1 MSVMELPHLSRS
13 STVTLIAALFSQHY
27 LPFKV
32 LFKELFKGLFT
43 VLFTV
48 LFSSAAAIFEL
59 VLPGLLSRHQFQMS
73 NYSRVSTI
81 DVVQL
86 LRFLIRSH

>member
-1 MSVMELPHLSRS
+1 MSVMELPHHSRS

-43 VLFTV
+43 VLFAV

-59 VLPGLLSRHQFQMS
+59 VLPGLDTNFKCQ
-73 NYSRVSTI
+73 I
-81 DVVQL
+81 IVV
-86 LRFLIRSH
+86 FLP